1 MMNVPRETLA
11 RLDAFVALLKRWNQT
26 LNLVSKADLAG
37 DLSGRHIAQS
47 LALLPHFPAG
57 TDRFIDLG
65 SGGGF
70 PALPIAIVS
79 DYHVDLVESD
89 QRKAAFL
96 QTALATLGLRGKVWA
111 DRIEASQ
118 VPPAQCVTAR
128 ALAALPQLL
137 GYTHRLLQPGGIA
150 LFLKGD
156 RAEAEIEAAR
166 IHWRMQAELIE
177 SQPKGS
183 RILKIS
189 RLEPRDD
196 SSQ

>member
-1 MMNVPRETLA
+1 MNVPRETREKLEA
-11 RLDAFVALLKRWNQT
+11 YVALLKRWNRA
-26 LNLVSKADLAG
+26 LNLVSDADLLG

-47 LALLPHFPAG
+47 LALIPYFPAG
-57 TDRFIDLG
+57 MDRFIDMG

-70 PALPIAIVS
+70 PAIPIAIVS
-79 DYHVDLVESD
+79 GCPVDMIESD

-96 QTALATLGLRGKVWA
+96 ETALAALGLQGKVWPE
-111 DRIEASQ
+111 RIERAQ

-137 GYTHRLLQPGGIA
+137 GYTYRILQPGGVA

-156 RAEAEIEAAR
+156 RADAEVDAAR
-166 IHWRMQAELIE
+166 HHWSMHAELIDTE
-177 SQPKGS
+177 PKGS

-189 RLEPRDD
+189 RLEPADD
-196 SSQ
+196 PSR